1 MFCRTHKT
9 KTPLTENF
17 IKKIKVVDF
26 TISSDVINHFDADV
40 TRFQFA
46 NIIFFIVSFST
57 NSDVIV
63 SDVIVSDVIVCD
75 IIVSDVIVCDVIV
88 SDVINSDVIVSDVIV
103 SEVIISDVIACFTAG
118 IIVLSDVI
126 VSLKNKKLT
135 DDDVIDFSKPY

>member
-17 IKKIKVVDF
+17 IKKIKIVDF

-63 SDVIVSDVIVCD
+63 SDVIVSDVIV
-75 IIVSDVIVCDVIV
+75 
-88 SDVINSDVIVSDVIV
+88 SDVIVSDVIV
-103 SEVIISDVIACFTAG
+103 SEIIISDVIACFTAG

-135 DDDVIDFSKPY
+135 DDDVIDLSKPY

>member
-63 SDVIVSDVIVCD
+63 SDVIVSDVIV
-75 IIVSDVIVCDVIV
+75 
-88 SDVINSDVIVSDVIV
+88 SDVIVSDVIV
-103 SEVIISDVIACFTAG
+103 SEIIISDVIACFTAG

-135 DDDVIDFSKPY
+135 DDDVIDLSKPY